1 MRTNCQVK
9 AIYRNRKRRKEG
21 QGILPLQGT
30 KGNSI
35 ENFSFCIEYPLCV
48 LAHKIKLLFHIE
60 DMIYTSKLKN
70 ADIIKLFKITKVLN
84 FLT

>member
-1 MRTNCQVK
+1 MS
-9 AIYRNRKRRKEG
+9 KEG

-48 LAHKIKLLFHIE
+48 LAHYKKNKSKKNKI
-60 DMIYTSKLKN
+60 
-70 ADIIKLFKITKVLN
+70 
-84 FLT
+84 

>member
-1 MRTNCQVK
+1 MS
-9 AIYRNRKRRKEG
+9 KEG

-48 LAHKIKLLFHIE
+48 LAPNNMIKL
-60 DMIYTSKLKN
+60 
-70 ADIIKLFKITKVLN
+70 IIKYILHVKVKI
-84 FLT
+84 

>member
-1 MRTNCQVK
+1 MTKSASWIGSAFFVRTNCPVK

-48 LAHKIKLLFHIE
+48 LALLKINRIE
-60 DMIYTSKLKN
+60 NLMQRYVLK
-70 ADIIKLFKITKVLN
+70 
-84 FLT
+84 

>member
-1 MRTNCQVK
+1 MTKSASRLGSPFFVRTNCQVK
-9 AIYRNRKRRKEG
+9 AIYRNRKRREEG

-48 LAHKIKLLFHIE
+48 LALIKKIRKNNLIF
-60 DMIYTSKLKN
+60 IYKN
-70 ADIIKLFKITKVLN
+70 
-84 FLT
+84 